1 MFRKSKLNSGT
12 HYIMV
17 EICTIHTSMVEQGPV
32 PHVSKY
38 FCSNFY
44 LFSASSME
52 YISENVDKIYQ
63 SVLVLW
69 LFQHLQNLACLMYKN
84 LDKTKT
90 ENRVSGNKFVEIFN
104 FYDLIRQTQ
113 SICRI
118 IQR

>member
-1 MFRKSKLNSGT
+1 
-12 HYIMV
+12 
-17 EICTIHTSMVEQGPV
+17 
-32 PHVSKY
+32 
-38 FCSNFY
+38 
-44 LFSASSME
+44 ME

-69 LFQHLQNLACLMYKN
+69 LFQHLQNLACLMDKN

>member
-12 HYIMV
+12 HYIIV

-38 FCSNFY
+38 FCSKKY

-69 LFQHLQNLACLMYKN
+69 LFQHLQNLACFHFKGSIRKKLYKC
-84 LDKTKT
+84 TK
-90 ENRVSGNKFVEIFN
+90 I
-104 FYDLIRQTQ
+104 LIRQKRKIGFLAINLLKF
-113 SICRI
+113 SIFMT
-118 IQR
+118 